1 MSWRV
6 FAKSFLLAP
15 QSKKIPVRHE
25 VYLQQ
30 EIAGS
35 VKNDRNIFP
44 WWKNSIGF

>member
-1 MSWRV
+1 MSWPL
-6 FAKSFLLAP
+6 FAKSFLPPPHPL
-15 QSKKIPVRHE
+15 KTPVRHE